1 MTAAAAVQNVE
12 ANVSDFTGRD
22 AIGWAQDSRRP
33 LVVEMLKKAQSK
45 H

>member
-1 MTAAAAVQNVE
+1 VRYLLDGG
-12 ANVSDFTGRD
+12 ANASTSDFTGRD

-33 LVVEMLKKAQSK
+33 LVVEMLKKAQTK